1 MHCVCSLNHSLF
13 LEDDSRICTAGG
25 STPFSQI
32 TPSSQI
38 APSIQPHLPVKFAC
52 TFHSN
57 HAFQSLPRPRWYKVI
72 QYVVRLLNAQT
83 AALGPAPSTLIYVF
97 GSPHHTANLLISNRT
112 IIEQCPSSLAG
123 RSHGK
128 LSIWR
133 SCGVL
138 KDLSAQS
145 SKLKHQASSINPQMS
160 NFKPQT
166 SVLKPQIS
174 GFKVAC
180 LQIFQSLGPADLLQV
195 AQVCQSWHS
204 LSSSNLLW
212 RPICQATWQLWGA
225 RFPNPAEQ
233 GGLVRPRCFCQLLRT
248 ARL

>member
-1 MHCVCSLNHSLF
+1 
-13 LEDDSRICTAGG
+13 
-25 STPFSQI
+25 
-32 TPSSQI
+32 
-38 APSIQPHLPVKFAC
+38 
-52 TFHSN
+52 
-57 HAFQSLPRPRWYKVI
+57 
-72 QYVVRLLNAQT
+72 VVRHLNAHT
-83 AALGPAPSTLIYVF
+83 AALGPAPSTLIHVF
-97 GSPHHTANLLISNRT
+97 GSPHHTANLLIGNRT

-123 RSHGK
+123 RLHGK
-128 LSIWR
+128 LSVWR
-133 SCGVL
+133 SCGLL
-138 KDLSAQS
+138 KDLRAQS
-145 SKLKHQASSINPQMS
+145 SKLKHQASSISPQTS

-166 SVLKPQIS
+166 SVLQPRIS

-233 GGLVRPRCFCQLLRT
+233 GGLVRPLVTMVQLRVAEDCQTIQSRWLLVP
-248 ARL
+248 AI